1 MNLLNYADLAEPILL
16 YSGLIWRE
24 VVQKTFNSGP
34 WMFFLNKKSQFWVR
48 RSIRFLDPPP
58 INFVHDL
65 DSLDYNYFQQ
75 KIFILY

>member
-1 MNLLNYADLAEPILL
+1 MNLLNYADLAKPILL

-34 WMFFLNKKSQFWVR
+34 WMFFWTK
-48 RSIRFLDPPP
+48 
-58 INFVHDL
+58 NFVHDL

-75 KIFILY
+75 KIFILYYFRFRLGFWVGRFG

>member
-34 WMFFLNKKSQFWVR
+34 WVFFWTK
-48 RSIRFLDPPP
+48 
-58 INFVHDL
+58 NFVHDL
-65 DSLDYNYFQQ
+65 DSLQLFPTKNIYFVLIQG
-75 KIFILY
+75 